1 VLFALTETDPSITAA
16 QLLGAKPLP
25 GQSAW
30 QASTAGGP
38 IRLVP
43 FTEINEE
50 RYATYLTV
58 S

>member
-1 VLFALTETDPSITAA
+1 
-16 QLLGAKPLP
+16 LP
-25 GQSAW
+25 GETAW
-30 QASTAGGP
+30 QASTARGP

-50 RYATYLTV
+50 RYITYLTV